1 MPVVPEENRIMPVVP
16 EENRRYWSANTGGSL
31 CTVFFPQVPT
41 VAIFNRRHC
50 SFRTIAHSPIC
61 CSDFDNSCLR
71 SIVVLCSLRNPKPQ
85 VRSSTGLSSGQRI
98 FCSSAVH
105 ESFP

>member
-31 CTVFFPQVPT
+31 CTVFFPQVLM
-41 VAIFNRRHC
+41 VAIFNHRHC

-61 CSDFDNSCLR
+61 CSVSCFYSDKDSSMMPPICSAFAIL
-71 SIVVLCSLRNPKPQ
+71 LCIL
-85 VRSSTGLSSGQRI
+85 TEHLS
-98 FCSSAVH
+98 
-105 ESFP
+105 